1 MAIDVVMPQLG
12 ESVTEG
18 QIVRWLK
25 RPGQVV
31 ARFEPLVEV
40 LTDKVT
46 VEVPS
51 PAEGRLLS
59 IEVPEGETV
68 PVGTVI
74 ARLEVAGAAAPA
86 VPEPGSAGAEH
97 GAGAG
102 PAGAETG
109 GTETGDGAEPRYS
122 PAVRRLA
129 REHGV
134 DLSQVKG
141 TGQGGRVT
149 REDVLAYVAAMQR
162 QTQAPPPAPLP
173 LASAPQRTPAASPEP
188 GPAPSDVVPAS
199 PVRQVIARRMVE
211 SWTTIP
217 HAWTM
222 VEADVTALAALRE
235 QVRETFMR
243 REGFE
248 LTYLPF
254 AIRAVVETLQEH
266 PELNASW
273 QDGRIVY
280 HRSIHIGVAV
290 GLEEA
295 LLVPVIREAER
306 LSLVG
311 LARALHDLVRRARE
325 GRLSPDETTGGT
337 FTVNN
342 TGALGSV
349 LSAPIINPPQAAILT
364 TEAVQRRLV
373 VLKDDQLAIRSIMA
387 LCLSFDHRVADGVQ
401 ALRFLNGVKRRLEAY
416 GPGMPLA

>member
-1 MAIDVVMPQLG
+1 APPEQPSTPQ
-12 ESVTEG
+12 
-18 QIVRWLK
+18 
-25 RPGQVV
+25 RP
-31 ARFEPLVEV
+31 
-40 LTDKVT
+40 
-46 VEVPS
+46 
-51 PAEGRLLS
+51 
-59 IEVPEGETV
+59 
-68 PVGTVI
+68 
-74 ARLEVAGAAAPA
+74 PA
-86 VPEPGSAGAEH
+86 VSPGPTPE
-97 GAGAG
+97 
-102 PAGAETG
+102 PAGA
-109 GTETGDGAEPRYS
+109 
-122 PAVRRLA
+122 
-129 REHGV
+129 
-134 DLSQVKG
+134 
-141 TGQGGRVT
+141 
-149 REDVLAYVAAMQR
+149 
-162 QTQAPPPAPLP
+162 
-173 LASAPQRTPAASPEP
+173 
-188 GPAPSDVVPAS
+188 VPAS

-235 QVRETFMR
+235 QVRETFVR

-254 AIRAVVETLQEH
+254 AVKAVVETLEEH

-280 HRSIHIGVAV
+280 HRSVHVGVAV
-290 GLEEA
+290 GLEDA

-325 GRLSPDETTGGT
+325 GRLGADETAGGT

-401 ALRFLNGVKRRLEAY
+401 ALRFLNGVKRRLEAF

>member
-1 MAIDVVMPQLG
+1 MAIDVIMPQLG

-25 RPGQVV
+25 RPGEPVG
-31 ARFEPLVEV
+31 RYEPLVEV

-46 VEVPS
+46 VQVPS
-51 PAEGRLLS
+51 PAEGSLLS
-59 IEVPEGETV
+59 IEVPEGQTV

-74 ARLEVAGAAAPA
+74 ARLQPAGEAAAAPPAPERPARAA
-86 VPEPGSAGAEH
+86 VPAD
-97 GAGAG
+97 GAGQG
-102 PAGAETG
+102 PQEGA
-109 GTETGDGAEPRYS
+109 AERYS

-129 REHGV
+129 REYGV
-134 DLSQVKG
+134 DLSQVRG

-149 REDVLAYVAAMQR
+149 REDVLAYVGARRQEAAAAVR
-162 QTQAPPPAPLP
+162 QAGPEAPPAAPGAPLAEPAP
-173 LASAPQRTPAASPEP
+173 AAAAPGQPSEVVTP
-188 GPAPSDVVPAS
+188 G

-235 QVRETFMR
+235 QVRDAFMK

-254 AIRAVVETLQEH
+254 AIKAVVETLQEH
-266 PELNASW
+266 PDLNASW
-273 QDGRIVY
+273 QDGRLIR

-290 GLEEA
+290 GLEDA

-306 LSLVG
+306 LSLLG
-311 LARALHDLVRRARE
+311 IARALNDLVRRARE
-325 GRLSPDETTGGT
+325 GRLSPDDTAGGT

-373 VLKDDQLAIRSIMA
+373 VLKDDQLAIRSIMP

-401 ALRFLNGVKRRLEAY
+401 ALRFLNGVKRRLEAF
-416 GPGMPLA
+416 GPGMPLT